1 MRRQLILAIALFCAA
16 AGQAEG
22 YDLSEHEW
30 RHRLLFLVAPHAED
44 ADLQKQ
50 QRDIALRSD
59 AVLDRELIVFQLI
72 ADQGLRGE
80 TPLTPE
86 AVGALRRQLDVAA
99 EERQVILIG
108 KDGGIKRRAGLD
120 ADLRDVF
127 RQIDA
132 MPMRRQEMRAKTEAG
147 IPVTR
152 P

>member
-1 MRRQLILAIALFCAA
+1 MRRQLILGIALFCAA
-16 AGQAEG
+16 AGQAEA

-44 ADLQKQ
+44 ADLRTQK
-50 QRDIALRSD
+50 REIALRSD
-59 AVLDRELIVFQLI
+59 AILDRDLIVFELL

-80 TPLTPE
+80 TPLSRE

-99 EERQVILIG
+99 EDRLVILIG

-120 ADLRDVF
+120 TDLADVF
-127 RQIDA
+127 LQIDA

-147 IPVTR
+147 IPVTT